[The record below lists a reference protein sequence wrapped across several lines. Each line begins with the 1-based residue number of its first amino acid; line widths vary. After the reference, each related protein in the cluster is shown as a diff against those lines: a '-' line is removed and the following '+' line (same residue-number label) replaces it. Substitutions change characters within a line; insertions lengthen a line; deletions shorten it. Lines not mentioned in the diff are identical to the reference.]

1 MNATNS
7 LYGTSTEPG
16 ISEHVAKLR
25 RWDEY
30 RDRFPVLRVPYA
42 ERTLDQHLEERGIN
56 DLNWRRI
63 MRLGVH
69 DLYPRVLAVAARFG
83 VQPDDIPDAEILGYL
98 DRFVLEFYHDTHR
111 DRYPVG
117 GAL

>member
-1 MNATNS
+1 MNTAIT
-7 LYGTSTEPG
+7 
-16 ISEHVAKLR
+16 EHVAKLR
-25 RWDEY
+25 EWGAY

-69 DLYPRVLAVAARFG
+69 DLYPRVLALAARLG
-83 VQPDDIPDAEILGYL
+83 VQRDDIPTVEVLNYL
-98 DRFVLEFYHDTHR
+98 DRFVLEFYHDTHKQR
-111 DRYPVG
+111 WAEIDARRAARQRG
-117 GAL
+117 GDS